1 MSNTIDIAIERICK
15 SNYHKFNDMI
25 SWRMNGSERTVE
37 EKERNQNTDFE
48 DIYNEL
54 SHEDFYIYAAEH
66 KDRFIG
72 WITLVYMPKIGK
84 WKKGVIYVDELWT
97 APEFRQMGVAYKLM
111 QKAFELQTETGAVKV
126 RLYTNNP
133 AARKLYE
140 KCGLEVK
147 ETAVFME

>member
-1 MSNTIDIAIERICK
+1 MSNKISVTIERINK
-15 SNYHKFNDMI
+15 DNYHKFDDMI
-25 SWRMNGSERTVE
+25 SWRINGVERSAEGRQISE
-37 EKERNQNTDFE
+37 NADFTE
-48 DIYNEL
+48 VLDEL
-54 SHEDFYIYAAEH
+54 CHPDFYVYAAEYQG
-66 KDRFIG
+66 RFIG
-72 WITLVYMPKIGK
+72 WISLIYMPKIGK

-97 APEFRQMGVAYKLM
+97 TPEFRQMGVAYRLM

-133 AARKLYE
+133 AARMLYE